1 MTEGN
6 TLRTRP
12 ALSAVLAA
20 ACAGVWLSAVPPE
33 KPDEPS
39 LPDDDRVRVAEAF
52 RLAERIGDRIWPG
65 WTRVSFALVLVTP
78 ETEFFIR
85 HPSPPSDARPIGED
99 AQLGSNVYA
108 RPRTF
113 SANLLATFPV
123 DGVSTVVVGEPG
135 QTEASSAT
143 DWVVT
148 VLHEHFHQLQE
159 SQPGFFDR
167 VAALGLAR
175 GDTTGM
181 WMLNFPFPYAKTS
194 VAGAYR
200 AAARALRDAVRGG
213 SWPAYLEARAAL
225 RSQLPKDDLA
235 YFDLE
240 LWKEGVAR
248 YTQLRVA
255 EWAAA
260 HEEPS
265 IEFQALPGFV
275 PYATVAQALADA
287 IPAELTRLK
296 LPDARRTVV
305 YPYGAAEA
313 LLLDRERPCWKKV
326 YFSKP
331 LTLAPG
337 FDAKD
342 CGGRR
347 AGRG

>member
-1 MTEGN
+1 
-6 TLRTRP
+6 
-12 ALSAVLAA
+12 
-20 ACAGVWLSAVPPE
+20 
-33 KPDEPS
+33 
-39 LPDDDRVRVAEAF
+39 
-52 RLAERIGDRIWPG
+52 
-65 WTRVSFALVLVTP
+65 
-78 ETEFFIR
+78 
-85 HPSPPSDARPIGED
+85 
-99 AQLGSNVYA
+99 
-108 RPRTF
+108 
-113 SANLLATFPV
+113 
-123 DGVSTVVVGEPG
+123 
-135 QTEASSAT
+135 
-143 DWVVT
+143 
-148 VLHEHFHQLQE
+148 
-159 SQPGFFDR
+159 
-167 VAALGLAR
+167 
-175 GDTTGM
+175 
-181 WMLNFPFPYAKTS
+181 MLNYPFPYARPA

-200 AAARALRDAVRGG
+200 TAALAMRDALRGG
-213 SWPAYLEARAAL
+213 SWPAYLAARAAL

-235 YFDLE
+235 YFDFE

-260 HEEPS
+260 HPEPS
-265 IEFQALPGFV
+265 TEFQALPGFV
-275 PYATVAQALADA
+275 PYATVARALADA
-287 IPAELTRLK
+287 IPDELTRFK